1 MQRVS
6 GRAFSRVHFGFD
18 LKHLF
23 LRVDIELELL
33 ASGEAGS
40 ALCFEFIRPAKSSY
54 FVSLPSVPHTP
65 TAAVKRGDG
74 GKSLASAAG
83 GKIVEVSIPFDELR
97 CQEGSPLDFY
107 VTFTSAGEIV
117 QQAPDS
123 APIRVFRP
131 TEDFERIVWL
141 V

>member
-1 MQRVS
+1 M
-6 GRAFSRVHFGFD
+6 
-18 LKHLF
+18 
-23 LRVDIELELL
+23 
-33 ASGEAGS
+33 
-40 ALCFEFIRPAKSSY
+40 
-54 FVSLPSVPHTP
+54 
-65 TAAVKRGDG
+65 
-74 GKSLASAAG
+74 
-83 GKIVEVSIPFDELR
+83 IVEVSIPFDEL
-97 CQEGSPLDFY
+97 CCPEGAPLDLY